1 MCFPELDK
9 LIDKANATVDTKE
22 QQAAFE
28 AVTDKM
34 KALATHKIVV
44 KIHDVLGH
52 RSNLKW
58 TPRHDETLLPWEIE
72 VLGSN

>member
-1 MCFPELDK
+1 MCFKELDAM
-9 LIDKANATVDTKE
+9 IDKANATVDEKE
-22 QQAAFE
+22 QQMAFE

-52 RSNLKW
+52 RANLKW

-72 VLGSN
+72 VLGMN